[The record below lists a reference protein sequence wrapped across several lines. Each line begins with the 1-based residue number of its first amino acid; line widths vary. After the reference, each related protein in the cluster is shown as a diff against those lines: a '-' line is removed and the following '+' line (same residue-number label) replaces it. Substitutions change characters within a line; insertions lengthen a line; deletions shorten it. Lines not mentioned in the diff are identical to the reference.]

1 MVFGIRGIRGISA
14 LAKYMLQVRSWI
26 KIADNTGA
34 KIVNV
39 FSVNGKNSRRFAT
52 VGDIV
57 AGSVKQVAPNSGV
70 KKGDKVYAVIVRLR
84 KEMRRKDGSYIRF
97 DENAGVLVNK
107 DSGEPRGT
115 RIFGPI
121 PREIRDKAKG
131 GYEDGFKKILSL
143 APEVI

>member
-1 MVFGIRGIRGISA
+1 
-14 LAKYMLQVRSWI
+14 MLQVRSYI

-39 FSVNGKNSRRFAT
+39 FSVNGKNSNRYARI
-52 VGDIV
+52 GDIV
-57 AGSVKQVAPNSGV
+57 AGSVRVVAPNSSL
-70 KKGDKVYAVIVRLR
+70 KKGDKVYAVIVRTR
-84 KEMRRKDGSYIRF
+84 KEVRRKDGSYIRF

-121 PREIRDKAKG
+121 PREIREKAIG
-131 GYEDGFKKILSL
+131 DYEDGFKKIVSL

>member
-1 MVFGIRGIRGISA
+1 
-14 LAKYMLQVRSWI
+14 MLQVRSYI

-34 KIVNV
+34 KVVNV
-39 FSVNGKNSRRFAT
+39 FSVNGKNSNRFAR

-57 AGSVKQVAPNSGV
+57 AGSVRQVSPNSTL
-70 KKGDKVYAVIVRLR
+70 KKGDKVWAVIVRTR

-107 DSGEPRGT
+107 ETGEPKGT

-121 PREIRDKAKG
+121 PREVREKAIG
-131 GYEDGFKKILSL
+131 DFEDGYKKIISL

>member
-1 MVFGIRGIRGISA
+1 
-14 LAKYMLQVRSWI
+14 MLQVRSWI

-52 VGDIV
+52 VGDII
-57 AGSVKQVAPNSGV
+57 AGSVKQVSPNASI

-84 KEMRRKDGSYIRF
+84 KEIRRKDGSYIRF
-97 DENAGVLVNK
+97 DENAGVLVDK
-107 DSGEPRGT
+107 ETGEPKGT

-121 PREIRDKAKG
+121 PREIREKAIG
-131 GYEDGFKKILSL
+131 RNEDGFKKIVSL

>member
-1 MVFGIRGIRGISA
+1 
-14 LAKYMLQVRSWI
+14 MLQVRSYI

-34 KIVNV
+34 KVVNV
-39 FSVNGKNSRRFAT
+39 FSVNGKNSNRFAG
-52 VGDIV
+52 VGDV
-57 AGSVKQVAPNSGV
+57 VSGSVRVVAPNGTI
-70 KKGDKVYAVIVRLR
+70 KKGDKVYAVIVRTR

-107 DSGEPRGT
+107 ETGEPRGT

-121 PREIRDKAKG
+121 PREIRELAKG
-131 GYEDGFKKILSL
+131 DFEDGFKKIVSL